1 MWLWLSVDPGEP
13 PRILGSPVAGQS
25 LAWAR
30 NASRTLGG
38 SALARNLGLAMTAAP
53 LAGRG
58 WTVRVDAA
66 RLTIHMTGDWI
77 ARLDTGA
84 EPDAVDRIKATLHT
98 EGATITAVAFDTSAL
113 GQWDSAIL
121 VFALALRQALHGG
134 GPTLDESGLPPAAR
148 RLLALTGQAVEAEP
162 AVSRGGLLERVG
174 RTLIRGWAGGLDVMA
189 LVGDTILRSGAALRG
204 RVRMRGADLLSC
216 MYDAGI
222 GALPI
227 VTIVNVL
234 VGGILA
240 FVGAVQLRK
249 FGADIYIANLVGI
262 AMVREM
268 AALMTAIVMS
278 GRTGG
283 AYAAHI
289 ATMQG
294 NEEID
299 ALRAIG
305 VPVYD
310 YLILP
315 RVVALT
321 CMMPLLFLY
330 GSAVGIFG
338 GFAVAVSMLS
348 ISPEA
353 FVEQT
358 RASVA
363 GSQILFGLVKS
374 IAFGTLIAIA
384 GCRAGLNAGRSAA
397 DVGKAATTAVVVG
410 IVGVIAL
417 DAIFAVCANTL
428 DF

>member
-1 MWLWLSVDPGEP
+1 
-13 PRILGSPVAGQS
+13 
-25 LAWAR
+25 
-30 NASRTLGG
+30 
-38 SALARNLGLAMTAAP
+38 MTAEP
-53 LAGRG
+53 LTGRG
-58 WTVRVDAA
+58 WTARIDAVS
-66 RLTIHMTGDWI
+66 LIIHLTGDWI

-84 EPDAVDRIKATLHT
+84 EPGAVDRIVEAMRSD
-98 EGATITAVAFDTSAL
+98 GATIKTIAFDTTAL
-113 GQWDSAIL
+113 KQWDSAIL
-121 VFALALRQALHGG
+121 VFVLALRRAFNGG
-134 GPTLDESGLPPAAR
+134 GQTLDEAGLPPAAR
-148 RLLALTGQAVEAEP
+148 RLLALTGKPVAADPIVAR
-162 AVSRGGLLERVG
+162 ANLLTRVG
-174 RTLIRGWAGGLDVMA
+174 RPLIRLWASGLDVMT
-189 LVGDTILRSGAALRG
+189 LVGETVLRSAAALRG
-204 RVRMRGADLLSC
+204 KVRMRGADLLSC

-315 RVVALT
+315 RVIALT

-338 GFAVAVSMLS
+338 GFTVAVSMLN

-353 FVEQT
+353 FLEQT

-397 DVGKAATTAVVVG
+397 DVGRAATTAVVIG

>member
-1 MWLWLSVDPGEP
+1 M
-13 PRILGSPVAGQS
+13 
-25 LAWAR
+25 
-30 NASRTLGG
+30 T
-38 SALARNLGLAMTAAP
+38 SAQ
-53 LAGRG
+53 LAGHG
-58 WTVRVDAA
+58 WTARTDAT
-66 RLTIHMTGDWI
+66 RLTICMTGDWI
-77 ARLDTGA
+77 ARSGSGA
-84 EPDAVDRIKATLHT
+84 EPGAVGQILESVNAEGGTIAVVGFDA
-98 EGATITAVAFDTSAL
+98 GAL
-113 GQWDSAIL
+113 GHWDSALL
-121 VFALALRQALHGG
+121 VFVIALRHALQGN
-134 GPTLDESGLPPAAR
+134 GPDLDESGLPPAAR
-148 RLLALTGQAVEAEP
+148 RLLALTADTEAETAAAVERP
-162 AVSRGGLLERVG
+162 NLFERV
-174 RTLIRGWAGGLDVMA
+174 TQWLIQVWAGWHDVMT
-189 LVGDTILRSGAALRG
+189 LVGDTVLRCGAALRG
-204 RVRMRGADLLSC
+204 QVRMRRDDLLTC
-216 MYDAGI
+216 TYDAGVR
-222 GALPI
+222 ALPI

-249 FGADIYIANLVGI
+249 FGADIYIANLVGL

-268 AALMTAIVMS
+268 AAIMTAIVMS

-305 VPVYD
+305 VPIYD

-315 RVVALT
+315 RVIALT
-321 CMMPLLFLY
+321 CMMPLLYLY

-338 GFAVAVSMLS
+338 GFVVAVSMLN

-358 RASVA
+358 RASV
-363 GSQILFGLVKS
+363 GGGQILFGLGKS
-374 IAFGTLIAIA
+374 ITFGLLIAFA
-384 GCRAGLNAGRSAA
+384 GCRSGLKAGRSAA
-397 DVGKAATTAVVVG
+397 DVGRAATTAVVIG

-417 DAIFAVCANTL
+417 DAVFAVCANIL